1 MCWECAQ
8 FYIHCYSYI
17 RQLKWL
23 TVLCRLNE
31 LFNWLQTVVICN
43 WKNTRIFFLMLF
55 QNFDKFVFY
64 LSNLSKLNSVTV
76 AIRYIEPIDR
86 IAAIASSIIKFIL
99 FKTDTLV
106 GHPNQI
112 VNFKLFF
119 MIEILRIKKGVY
131 TWPHT
136 HIWCSRFYFR

>member
-1 MCWECAQ
+1 
-8 FYIHCYSYI
+8 
-17 RQLKWL
+17 
-23 TVLCRLNE
+23 
-31 LFNWLQTVVICN
+31 
-43 WKNTRIFFLMLF
+43 MLF
-55 QNFDKFVFY
+55 QNFDEFVFY
-64 LSNLSKLNSVTV
+64 LSNFALNSVTV

-86 IAAIASSIIKFIL
+86 IAAIAWSIIKYTL

-136 HIWCSRFYFR
+136 HLM